1 MNSLNK
7 KMDYKE
13 NGISGPEEKVKELD
27 IHSKEIVIFF
37 QFDKWNTQEHRDI
50 AKITNVQ
57 MMGIQ
62 GAF

>member
-13 NGISGPEEKVKELD
+13 NGISGPEEKVEELD